1 MPEGSITGFYVLRP
15 TAGFKRHTRMPVVA
29 FDGSL
34 PIAADGAVGYR
45 GNSALQLPDGRV
57 ALLGVLEV
65 SGPEAWLSTMN
76 SEKKEG

>member
-57 ALLGVLEV
+57 ALLGVLELP
-65 SGPEAWLSTMN
+65 STEAWLRGITP
-76 SEKKEG
+76 EKEG